1 MPLASLVMPNAED
14 AGMPLVAS
22 LLKRVLDA
30 SDAIRETVS
39 AQNSKLDRIEVQVNK
54 TNGRVLILE
63 GRADEFEQWRDG
75 VASEDEQAA
84 AYAAGAK
91 AVRDGDRALLR
102 RVWGRI
108 ERWVITGGAVVLG
121 AAGER
126 IFRLLEGWF

>member
-1 MPLASLVMPNAED
+1 MPNTEETESR
-14 AGMPLVAS
+14 LVAS
-22 LLKRVLDA
+22 LLQRVMDQN
-30 SDAIRETVS
+30 DAIQKTVT
-39 AQNSKLDRIEVQVNK
+39 AQDSKLDRIEVQVNR

-63 GRADEFEQWRDG
+63 GRANEIETWRDG
-75 VASEDEQAA
+75 VQFEDEQAA
-84 AYAAGAK
+84 SYAAGAK

-126 IFRLLEGWF
+126 LFRLFEGWF